1 MRDGSFYRCCGSKYA
16 FIAGRIM
23 NLANKLTISRV
34 CMVPI
39 YILFMELGGFYNSIF
54 ALIVFSIASITDFF
68 DGQIARKN
76 QIVTSI
82 GVFLDPLADKLL
94 IFAAFVCFVK
104 IRTLGINAWMVIA
117 IITREFLITG
127 LRSIAAYNNVIIP
140 ADRSGKFK
148 TTSQIVVIIVIMI
161 ILIINEAFL
170 KFGGMTICILKYC
183 DCELY
188 VTLAIILM
196 KEIPFWATLVVV
208 LLTVFSGVNYIW
220 KYRELLGEK

>member
-1 MRDGSFYRCCGSKYA
+1 
-16 FIAGRIM
+16 M

-34 CMVPI
+34 CMVLF
-39 YILFMELGGFYNSIF
+39 YVLFMELGGFYNSIF

-76 QIVTSI
+76 KIVTSI

-94 IFAAFVCFVK
+94 ISAAFICFVEIK
-104 IRTLGINAWMVIA
+104 MLGISAWMVIA

-140 ADRSGKFK
+140 ADKSGKFK
-148 TTSQIVVIIVIMI
+148 TTSQIITIITIMM

-170 KFGGMTICILKYC
+170 KFVGITPDILKSYN
-183 DCELY
+183 Y
-188 VTLAIILM
+188 GSYATLAIIM
-196 KEIPFWATLVVV
+196 EKTPFWATLVIVV
-208 LLTVFSGVNYIW
+208 FTVFSGANYIW
-220 KYRELLGEK
+220 KYRELLIEK